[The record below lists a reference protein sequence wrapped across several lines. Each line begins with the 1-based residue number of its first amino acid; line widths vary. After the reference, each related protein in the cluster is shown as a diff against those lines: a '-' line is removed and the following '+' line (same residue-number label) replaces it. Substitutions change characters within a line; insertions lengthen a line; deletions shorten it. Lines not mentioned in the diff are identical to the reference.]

1 MKKIPIFVTLCLVAC
16 SMTGTPY
23 AQQTSENQPPPAFF
37 FKLGL
42 TGISADSEH
51 LYVMAGGKIL
61 QYDVTGTM
69 LQNSVDL
76 PDPAPPKDVP
86 PRPKDPGKFPP
97 LPPSL
102 PHGLWAGNSVL
113 YVLGGHVIYLY
124 SLPQLTLQKTVE
136 LPKPELP
143 QGGK

>member
-1 MKKIPIFVTLCLVAC
+1 
-16 SMTGTPY
+16 MTGTPS
-23 AQQTSENQPPPAFF
+23 AQQTCEDGPPPAFF

-61 QYDVTGTM
+61 QYDVTGTT

-86 PRPKDPGKFPP
+86 PKPKDHGKFPP
-97 LPPSL
+97 PPPL

-113 YVLGGHVIYLY
+113 YVLGGPVIYLY
-124 SLPQLTLQKTVE
+124 SLPHLTLQKTVE

-143 QGGK
+143 QVAK